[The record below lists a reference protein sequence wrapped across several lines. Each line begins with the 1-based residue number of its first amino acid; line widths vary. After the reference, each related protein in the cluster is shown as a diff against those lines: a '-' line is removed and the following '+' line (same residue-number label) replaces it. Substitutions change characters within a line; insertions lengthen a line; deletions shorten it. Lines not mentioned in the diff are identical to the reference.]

1 MALTGWLISDSLP
14 AKVKT
19 LYLGHY
25 SVDRCLSAYKE
36 GLFRHDVLTGW
47 AMENAGKKVD
57 ADYIKSALYRPHINV
72 DEELWS
78 IRLDW
83 YRKWITSTDYNSE
96 YWHTGVWKTLREMP
110 GKIKIPV
117 CIVAGWYDHH
127 LEGTLLGYQELCD
140 ETRAMSRLVIGAW
153 NHSREAC
160 VPAHNPHNANLDRI
174 SHMLEWFDRIML
186 EEKEPD
192 AGVSAYFI
200 GDDRW
205 RELNDWPI
213 KNTCKRNL
221 YLSTVK
227 RNDVKAFKLDIKE
240 QAKSELV
247 RYDYDPENP
256 VYTHG
261 GETLLVTQNERGS
274 LLQQEPGYRE
284 DVISF
289 VSETLT
295 EDIRI
300 GGKMN
305 VKLYVSSDCEDT
317 CFTARI
323 MEVLPN
329 GEAYNIRSTVATLA
343 YRNNSSERL
352 EYNPGD
358 IAEINIELLPVAWN
372 IKAGSSVRVDIS
384 SSSFPEYSVHS
395 NYPGI
400 WSLQE
405 KTRVARQTLHIGGIY
420 HSCLEIPVIKEY

>member
-1 MALTGWLISDSLP
+1 
-14 AKVKT
+14 
-19 LYLGHY
+19 
-25 SVDRCLSAYKE
+25 
-36 GLFRHDVLTGW
+36 
-47 AMENAGKKVD
+47 
-57 ADYIKSALYRPHINV
+57 
-72 DEELWS
+72 
-78 IRLDW
+78 
-83 YRKWITSTDYNSE
+83 
-96 YWHTGVWKTLREMP
+96 
-110 GKIKIPV
+110 
-117 CIVAGWYDHH
+117 
-127 LEGTLLGYQELCD
+127 
-140 ETRAMSRLVIGAW
+140 
-153 NHSREAC
+153 
-160 VPAHNPHNANLDRI
+160 
-174 SHMLEWFDRIML
+174 ML

-358 IAEINIELLPVAWN
+358 IELLPVAWN